1 MNTSGKGEINM
12 GQGKALSKT
21 WLTTIAAAIVL
32 AGCQP
37 DATPKAAG
45 NGAAQA
51 VAVDVIKV
59 TTQPVHVTST
69 LPGRT
74 NAYRIAEVRPQ
85 VRGIVLK
92 RKFVEGSMVKQGDV
106 LFELDP
112 STYQAALESMKA
124 NLAKAQA
131 TLNSAELQAKR
142 YSELVKKHAVS
153 QQDYE
158 DAQASYKEALASVK
172 AAEANVNSAQIDLS
186 YTHIKAPISGRI
198 GRSQVTEG
206 ALVTANQTDA
216 LATIQQLDPLYVDL
230 SQPSNELLKLR
241 QSAGKETEELSG
253 IQLFLDDGTP
263 IEQKATLQFAE
274 VSVNEN
280 TGTVNVRAIL
290 PNPDQFL
297 LPGLYVRAKVPTED
311 RPDAILI
318 PQAALSRNARGEA
331 SVLVVDKDNKVESRS
346 VVASHTIGSQ
356 WLIDSGL
363 KAGETV
369 IVSGLQKV
377 NAGSTV
383 NPQMMESSEE
393 K

>member
-1 MNTSGKGEINM
+1 M
-12 GQGKALSKT
+12 GQGNALSKK
-21 WLTTIAAAIVL
+21 WLSTIAAAIVL
-32 AGCQP
+32 SGCQP
-37 DATPKAAG
+37 DATPQAPN
-45 NGAAQA
+45 NGSAPA
-51 VAVDVIKV
+51 VAVDVIQV
-59 TTQPVHVTST
+59 TTQPVNVTST

-85 VRGIVLK
+85 VRGIVTS
-92 RKFVEGSMVKQGDV
+92 RKFVEGSLVEKGDV
-106 LFELDP
+106 LYQLDA
-112 STYQAALESMKA
+112 STYQAALASMKA
-124 NLAKAQA
+124 NLARSEA
-131 TLNSAELQAKR
+131 TLTRTELQAKR

-158 DAQASYKEALASVK
+158 DAQATYKEALASVK
-172 AAEANVNSAQIDLS
+172 AAQANVNAAQIDLN
-186 YTHIKAPISGRI
+186 YTKITAPISGRI
-198 GRSQVTEG
+198 GRSLVTEG
-206 ALVTANQTDA
+206 ALVTANQTAA

-241 QSAGKETEELSG
+241 QSAGRDTEELKG
-253 IQLFLDDGTP
+253 IKLFLDDGTP

-274 VSVNEN
+274 VSVNES

-311 RPDAILI
+311 RPNGILI

-331 SVLVVDKDNKVESRS
+331 SVLVVNSENVVEARP
-346 VVASHTIGSQ
+346 VVANHTIGSK

-363 KAGETV
+363 EAGETI

-377 NAGSTV
+377 KPGSTV
-383 NPQMMESSEE
+383 NPQAMESSKEQ
-393 K
+393 

>member
-1 MNTSGKGEINM
+1 MSSSGKGEINM
-12 GQGKALSKT
+12 GQGNALSKT
-21 WLTTIAAAIVL
+21 WLTTIVAAIVL
-32 AGCQP
+32 SGCQP
-37 DATPKAAG
+37 DATPQAAS
-45 NGAAQA
+45 NGAAPA
-51 VAVDVIKV
+51 VAVDVINV
-59 TTQPVHVTST
+59 TTQPVNVTST

-85 VRGIVLK
+85 VRGIVTA
-92 RKFVEGSMVKQGDV
+92 RKFVEGSLVEKGDV
-106 LFELDP
+106 LFELDA
-112 STYQAALESMKA
+112 STYQAALASMKA
-124 NLAKAQA
+124 NLAKAEA
-131 TLNSAELQAKR
+131 TLSRTELQAKR
-142 YSELVKKHAVS
+142 YRELVKKHAVS

-158 DAQASYKEALASVK
+158 DAQATYKEALASVK
-172 AAEANVNSAQIDLS
+172 AAQANVNAAQIDLD

-241 QSAGKETEELSG
+241 QSAGKETEELKG
-253 IQLFLDDGTP
+253 IRLFLDDGTP
-263 IEQKATLQFAE
+263 IEQQATLQFAE

-280 TGTVNVRAIL
+280 TGTVNVRATL

-297 LPGLYVRAKVPTED
+297 LPGLYVRAQVPTEE
-311 RPDAILI
+311 RPDAVLI

-331 SVLVVDKDNKVESRS
+331 SVLVVNAENVVESRA
-346 VVASHTIGSQ
+346 VVATRTIGSQ

-363 KAGETV
+363 EAGETV

-377 NAGSTV
+377 RAGATV
-383 NPQMMESSEE
+383 NPQVMETSEE
-393 K
+393 Q